1 MLNSIK
7 NPKSN
12 IKHRLQSTI
21 QNPKSKICPTRH
33 QLLVT
38 RHSGCAAIHHSKFKI
53 NNPPQYY
60 QTTDI
65 SIFA

>member
-21 QNPKSKICPTRH
+21 ERLLAPIQNLKSIIQNFLTPNPPCCSLCDNPW
-33 QLLVT
+33 
-38 RHSGCAAIHHSKFKI
+38 FKI
-53 NNPPQYY
+53 R
-60 QTTDI
+60 
-65 SIFA
+65 

>member
-21 QNPKSKICPTRH
+21 QNPKFSYHPPIRPVEAPATPSSQDSLDMIQLKKSKSSSSIGTFSS
-33 QLLVT
+33 LLE
-38 RHSGCAAIHHSKFKI
+38 
-53 NNPPQYY
+53 
-60 QTTDI
+60 
-65 SIFA
+65 